1 MGFFDQMKQLN
12 ELKSKMEEV
21 KSKLDTL
28 EVVEE
33 DASFKITTTG
43 NRKVKSIEVKDP
55 IAKMELLTAAIN
67 RALEKTDSI
76 VQSEMMGAM
85 PSIPGL

>member
-28 EVVEE
+28 EIVEE

-43 NRKVKSIEVKDP
+43 NRKVKSIEVKDQN
-55 IAKMELLTAAIN
+55 AKMELLTAAIN

>member
-12 ELKSKMEEV
+12 ELKSKMDEV

-43 NRKVKSIEVKDP
+43 NRKIKTIEVKDSNAP
-55 IAKMELLTAAIN
+55 VENLTAAIN

>member
-12 ELKSKMEEV
+12 ELKSKMEKV

-55 IAKMELLTAAIN
+55 NAKMELLTAAIN